1 MRGEP
6 AKGGIFSL
14 LAGYAGDR
22 RFGSMMGA
30 TTHLGHMSNPSL
42 EITEGE
48 SVPVGSLSGMVRY
61 LRYDLPSGFLVFLIA
76 LPLCL
81 GISVASGC
89 PAVAGILTAVIGGLL
104 TPFFSNSELTIKG
117 PAAGMIAIVLG
128 AVTAFTPEAGGGADA
143 GAVEGYRKMLGVAV
157 VAGGV
162 QVLLGA
168 FRLGV
173 LGEFFPLAAV
183 HGMLAAIGVIIIS
196 KQAHVVL
203 LGVPMKGEPF
213 HLLAAIPESFRRMD
227 HTAGMIGLVGVAI
240 LFVRPWLKWKVVQ
253 RVPGP
258 IWVLLFGVPTA
269 MALGV
274 PERQLVH
281 LPSQI
286 AGALTLPDFSG
297 VFTGEGMKW
306 VLMFA
311 MVGSLESLLS
321 AKAIDLLDPWK
332 RRTDLNKDLLAVGI
346 ANTAGALVGALPMI
360 SEIVRSSANR
370 SNGARTRWANFFH
383 GLCLLVMV
391 AVVPGLLNHIP
402 LSALAAML
410 VFTGFNLA
418 SPKEFFHM
426 YHTGRGEFV
435 VFLTTLVVTLA
446 TDLLV
451 GIGAGVLMQ
460 WVVLPGALAGNPFRA
475 RCEVSPQGA
484 DGLRRVVVRG
494 ALMFS
499 NWMSFSRQLGAGDG
513 GLVLDVSGV
522 EVLDHSVMKRLAEL
536 QESWADAGRVF
547 RLEGVNQ
554 LHAVS
559 SDPLAERR
567 ARK

>member
-1 MRGEP
+1 MRRIQTHPRHMTGQ
-6 AKGGIFSL
+6 SQ
-14 LAGYAGDR
+14 
-22 RFGSMMGA
+22 A
-30 TTHLGHMSNPSL
+30 TR
-42 EITEGE
+42 EGE
-48 SVPVGSLSGMVRY
+48 SAPVGSLSGMVRY

-128 AVTAFTPEAGGGADA
+128 AVTAFTPEAGGGDG
-143 GAVEGYRKMLGVAV
+143 GAIEGYRKMLGVAV

-213 HLLAAIPESFRRMD
+213 HLLAALPDSLRRMD
-227 HTAGMIGLVGVAI
+227 HTAGMIGLVGVVI
-240 LFVRPWLKWKVVQ
+240 LFLRPWVKWRVVQ
-253 RVPGP
+253 MVPGP
-258 IWVLLFGVPTA
+258 IWVLVFGVPTA

-286 AGALTLPDFSG
+286 TGALTSPDFSG
-297 VFTGEGMKW
+297 VLTGEGLKW

-332 RRTDLNKDLLAVGI
+332 RKTDLNKDLLAVGI
-346 ANTAGALVGALPMI
+346 ANTAGALIGALPMI

-391 AVVPGLLNHIP
+391 AAVPGLLNHIP

-418 SPKEFFHM
+418 SPKEFSHM

-435 VFLTTLVVTLA
+435 VFMTTLIVTLA

-451 GIGAGVLMQ
+451 GIGAGVFMQ
-460 WVVLPGALAGNPFRA
+460 WIMLPGTFTSNPFRA
-475 RCEVSPQGA
+475 QCDVERGA
-484 DGLRRVVVRG
+484 DGTTRIVVRG
-494 ALMFS
+494 SLIFS
-499 NWMSFSRQLGAGDG
+499 NWMSFARILGECPAGVVVNVAGARVVDY
-513 GLVLDVSGV
+513 
-522 EVLDHSVMKRLAEL
+522 SVMKKFGEVRQAWQDEGRAFHVEGLDEL
-536 QESWADAGRVF
+536 R
-547 RLEGVNQ
+547 
-554 LHAVS
+554 AVS
-559 SDPLAERR
+559 SDSLAERR
-567 ARK
+567 GRE

>member
-1 MRGEP
+1 MTNQAIE
-6 AKGGIFSL
+6 
-14 LAGYAGDR
+14 
-22 RFGSMMGA
+22 
-30 TTHLGHMSNPSL
+30 TH
-42 EITEGE
+42 EEE
-48 SVPVGSLSGMVRY
+48 AVPVGSLSGMIRY

-104 TPFFSNSELTIKG
+104 TPFLSNSELTIKG

-128 AVTAFTPEAGGGADA
+128 AVTAFTPEAAGGAVA
-143 GAVEGYRKMLGVAV
+143 GALEGYQKMLGVAV

-162 QVLLGA
+162 QILLGA

-213 HLLAAIPESFRRMD
+213 HLLAAIPDSVRNMD
-227 HTAGMIGLVGVAI
+227 HTAGLIGLVGIVI
-240 LFVRPWLKWKVVQ
+240 LFLRPWLKWKVVQ
-253 RVPGP
+253 MVPGP
-258 IWVLLFGVPTA
+258 IWVLLFGVPAA

-281 LPSQI
+281 LPGQI
-286 AGALTLPDFSG
+286 SAALTSPDFSG
-297 VFTGEGMKW
+297 VFSGEGLKW
-306 VLMFA
+306 VMMFA

-332 RRTDLNKDLLAVGI
+332 RKTDLNKDLLAVGL
-346 ANTAGALVGALPMI
+346 ANTVGAFIGAIPMI

-383 GLCLLVMV
+383 GMCLLVMV

-426 YHTGRGEFV
+426 YHTGRGEFA

-446 TDLLV
+446 TDLLI

-460 WVVLPGALAGNPFRA
+460 WVMLPGAFRGNPFRA
-475 RCEVSPQGA
+475 QCDVERSGPDGGA
-484 DGLRRVVVRG
+484 RIVVRG
-494 ALMFS
+494 SLIFS
-499 NWMSFSRQLGAGDG
+499 NWMSFARMLKDCSTG
-513 GLVLDVSGV
+513 VVIDVSAARV
-522 EVLDHSVMKRLAEL
+522 IDHSVMKKFGEIRQGWED
-536 QESWADAGRVF
+536 EGRMF
-547 RLEGVNQ
+547 RVEGLEV
-554 LHAVS
+554 LLAVS

-567 ARK
+567 GRE

>member
-1 MRGEP
+1 
-6 AKGGIFSL
+6 
-14 LAGYAGDR
+14 
-22 RFGSMMGA
+22 MMA
-30 TTHLGHMSNPSL
+30 SKTHLGHMSNPSRQ
-42 EITEGE
+42 ITEGE
-48 SVPVGSLSGMVRY
+48 TVPLGSLSGMLRY

-128 AVTAFTPEAGGGADA
+128 AVTAFTPEVVGGGASEA
-143 GAVEGYRKMLGVAV
+143 AVDGYRKMLGVAV
-157 VAGGV
+157 VAGGL
-162 QVLLGA
+162 QIFLGV

-213 HLLAAIPESFRRMD
+213 HLLAAIPHSVRNMD
-227 HTAGMIGLVGVAI
+227 HTSGMIGLVGVAM
-240 LFVRPWLKWKVVQ
+240 LFLRPWIKVKLVQ
-253 RVPGP
+253 MVPGP
-258 IWVLLFGVPTA
+258 IWVLLFGLPAA
-269 MALGV
+269 MVLGV

-286 AGALTLPDFSG
+286 SGALTAPDFSG
-297 VFTGEGMKW
+297 VLTGEGLKW
-306 VLMFA
+306 VMMFA

-332 RRTDLNKDLLAVGI
+332 RKTNLNRDLLAVGI
-346 ANTAGALVGALPMI
+346 ANTIGAFLGALPMI

-370 SNGARTRWANFFH
+370 SNGARTRWSNFFH
-383 GLCLLVMV
+383 GICLLVMV

-418 SPKEFFHM
+418 SPREFADM
-426 YHTGRGEFV
+426 YHSGRGEFT

-451 GIGAGVLMQ
+451 GIGVGVLTQ
-460 WVVLPGALAGNPFRA
+460 WLVLPGALSGNPFRA
-475 RCEVSPQGA
+475 SCQVDRGSA
-484 DGLRRVVVRG
+484 DGMTRIVVRG
-494 ALMFS
+494 GLMFS
-499 NWMSFSRQLGAGDG
+499 NWMSFARILRDCSES
-513 GLVLDVSGV
+513 VVVDVSASRV
-522 EVLDHSVMKRLAEL
+522 VDHSVMKKFAEVK
-536 QESWADAGRVF
+536 QEWEDEGRVF
-547 RLEGVNQ
+547 RVDGLEA
-554 LHAVS
+554 LSAVS
-559 SDPLAERR
+559 DDPLAERR
-567 ARK
+567 ARA

>member
-1 MRGEP
+1 
-6 AKGGIFSL
+6 
-14 LAGYAGDR
+14 
-22 RFGSMMGA
+22 
-30 TTHLGHMSNPSL
+30 
-42 EITEGE
+42 
-48 SVPVGSLSGMVRY
+48 
-61 LRYDLPSGFLVFLIA
+61 
-76 LPLCL
+76 
-81 GISVASGC
+81 
-89 PAVAGILTAVIGGLL
+89 
-104 TPFFSNSELTIKG
+104 
-117 PAAGMIAIVLG
+117 
-128 AVTAFTPEAGGGADA
+128 
-143 GAVEGYRKMLGVAV
+143 
-157 VAGGV
+157 
-162 QVLLGA
+162 
-168 FRLGV
+168 
-173 LGEFFPLAAV
+173 
-183 HGMLAAIGVIIIS
+183 
-196 KQAHVVL
+196 
-203 LGVPMKGEPF
+203 
-213 HLLAAIPESFRRMD
+213 
-227 HTAGMIGLVGVAI
+227 
-240 LFVRPWLKWKVVQ
+240 
-253 RVPGP
+253 
-258 IWVLLFGVPTA
+258 
-269 MALGV
+269 
-274 PERQLVH
+274 
-281 LPSQI
+281 
-286 AGALTLPDFSG
+286 
-297 VFTGEGMKW
+297 
-306 VLMFA
+306 
-311 MVGSLESLLS
+311 
-321 AKAIDLLDPWK
+321 
-332 RRTDLNKDLLAVGI
+332 
-346 ANTAGALVGALPMI
+346 
-360 SEIVRSSANR
+360 
-370 SNGARTRWANFFH
+370 
-383 GLCLLVMV
+383 MV

-475 RCEVSPQGA
+475 RCEVSPQGP